1 MSTAAS
7 ILMHTSRAATRVAAP
22 FARGAVPDVMAGQ
35 RAAVANRASATL
47 ALALFGSAVALHRV
61 AAQQAPQTIAA
72 PHVID
77 ERVVNEMLDAQQQ
90 EADVKIDFQGRVAI
104 GSSS

>member
-1 MSTAAS
+1 
-7 ILMHTSRAATRVAAP
+7 MHTSRAAARVAGP

-47 ALALFGSAVALHRV
+47 ALALFGSAVALHCD

-72 PHVID
+72 PHVLD
-77 ERVVNEMLDAQQQ
+77 ERVVNEMLDAQHH
-90 EADVKIDFQGRVAI
+90 EADVKIDFQGRVTI

>member
-1 MSTAAS
+1 
-7 ILMHTSRAATRVAAP
+7 MHTSRAAARVAGP

-47 ALALFGSAVALHRV
+47 ALALFGSAVALHRD

-72 PHVID
+72 PHVLD
-77 ERVVNEMLDAQQQ
+77 ERVVNEMLDAQHH
-90 EADVKIDFQGRVAI
+90 EADVKIDFQGRVTI

>member
-7 ILMHTSRAATRVAAP
+7 ILMHTSRAAARVAAP
-22 FARGAVPDVMAGQ
+22 FARGAAPDVMAGQ
-35 RAAVANRASATL
+35 RAAVANRASAML

-61 AAQQAPQTIAA
+61 AAQQAPQTIA

-90 EADVKIDFQGRVAI
+90 EADVKIDFQGRVTI

>member
-7 ILMHTSRAATRVAAP
+7 ILMHTSRAAARVAAP

-61 AAQQAPQTIAA
+61 AAQQAPQTIA

-90 EADVKIDFQGRVAI
+90 EADVKIDFQGRVTI